1 MTDQPMSERVTE
13 DIAALLREAVQRL
26 GWLDGTNVEFRER
39 CNRALAA
46 RPASAELA
54 MDVLRCIP
62 ADWKPGYGR
71 EWGNLGPIL
80 AEFID
85 DLREGRYPAPPA
97 SAEPVAWAI
106 READGKW
113 TSGNTYRTEE
123 RASRMVRALTSEGAH
138 GLRVFPL
145 YTTPP
150 AAAP

>member
-46 RPASAELA
+46 R
-54 MDVLRCIP
+54 
-62 ADWKPGYGR
+62 
-71 EWGNLGPIL
+71 
-80 AEFID
+80 
-85 DLREGRYPAPPA
+85 PA